1 MATRSGFEPP
11 ISALT
16 GQYVNRYT
24 TGPGGNAVW
33 FQGCLGMIIRRAG
46 GFVKWYRAAH
56 WGAFEVEGV
65 LAHIAWGRVDS
76 GLRRN
81 DEYDAK

>member
-24 TGPGGNAVW
+24 TGPQDAR
-33 FQGCLGMIIRRAG
+33 QP
-46 GFVKWYRAAH
+46 AAH
-56 WGAFEVEGV
+56 W
-65 LAHIAWGRVDS
+65 
-76 GLRRN
+76 
-81 DEYDAK
+81 

>member
-24 TGPGGNAVW
+24 TGP
-33 FQGCLGMIIRRAG
+33 
-46 GFVKWYRAAH
+46 
-56 WGAFEVEGV
+56 WGA
-65 LAHIAWGRVDS
+65 S
-76 GLRRN
+76 
-81 DEYDAK
+81 EYETQYNCSQQVA